1 VWRNSLNIN
10 VAMKLPAA
18 KAWILV
24 LASALMVILI
34 AFGMVISTLTAPVT
48 LLIILLSLNILLI
61 VSQAALIRSR
71 IIIAP
76 LELDLLLVVSK
87 VLEAVNALMDWFVLG
102 VLDMKSV
109 VLAEQALSKIDKYT

>member
-1 VWRNSLNIN
+1 
-10 VAMKLPAA
+10 MKLPAA